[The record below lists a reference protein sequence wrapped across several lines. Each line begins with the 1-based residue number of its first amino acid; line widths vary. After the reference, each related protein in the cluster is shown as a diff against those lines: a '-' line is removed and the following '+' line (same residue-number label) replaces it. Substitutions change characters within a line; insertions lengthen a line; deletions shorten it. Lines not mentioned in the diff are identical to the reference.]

1 MLWTICAEREDMT
14 ERNIQKVQARFME
27 LFERAIRTS
36 APIKIPIKG
45 QYKDENI
52 ISKSLAVILAERTMR
67 QVNKELLIT
76 GCPYADTWECP
87 K

>member
-36 APIKIPIKG
+36 APIQLPIKG
-45 QYKDENI
+45 KYKEDNI
-52 ISKSLAVILAERTMR
+52 ISKSLAVIIAERAMH
-67 QVNKELLIT
+67 QVNKELLMS